1 MTNANKTLEW
11 GGALLSID
19 YSLLIASDSGY
30 EVLSFV
36 FFLLAAL
43 LLFTLAVRKRM
54 WGWTTMQAF
63 YIATGAYGIY
73 AWSV

>member
-1 MTNANKTLEW
+1 MRMDKSLEW
-11 GGALLSID
+11 GGAILSIA
-19 YSLLIASDSGY
+19 YALLISTNTGY
-30 EVLSFV
+30 EVLSFIC
-36 FFLLAAL
+36 FLLAAL